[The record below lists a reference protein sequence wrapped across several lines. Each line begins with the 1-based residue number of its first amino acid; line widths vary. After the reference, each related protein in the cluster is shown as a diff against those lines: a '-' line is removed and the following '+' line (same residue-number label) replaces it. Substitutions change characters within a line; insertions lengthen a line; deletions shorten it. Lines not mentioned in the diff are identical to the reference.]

1 MIALTGRG
9 ALASEL
15 TKQKGVEVISIRE
28 LGEKIFWRRMKT
40 VNTLIHNA
48 ASINCENINECLS
61 KNFDFSR
68 KIVDFLVSN
77 NSTVNFT
84 YISSMSILDPKS
96 DKVFLDT
103 SKMTPYAFSKYKA
116 ERYCVNSNITNLKV
130 VRFSTLFYRDPLKD
144 GLSKLIYDAI
154 TEHQITIY
162 NGGIARRDFIPLSVA
177 AAYVK
182 KIAKFQSH
190 EKEVFNVVSG
200 IQTSYK
206 NIVLY
211 LKKNTHGL
219 KIINIIKGNTPIVL
233 SHFSTDS
240 IKRLGKIKFS
250 LEEEMEKYIRE
261 IESS

>member
-130 VRFSTLFYRDPLKD
+130 VRFSTLFYRDPLN
-144 GLSKLIYDAI
+144 L
-154 TEHQITIY
+154 
-162 NGGIARRDFIPLSVA
+162 PC
-177 AAYVK
+177 
-182 KIAKFQSH
+182 
-190 EKEVFNVVSG
+190 
-200 IQTSYK
+200 
-206 NIVLY
+206 
-211 LKKNTHGL
+211 
-219 KIINIIKGNTPIVL
+219 
-233 SHFSTDS
+233 
-240 IKRLGKIKFS
+240 
-250 LEEEMEKYIRE
+250 
-261 IESS
+261 